1 MASGLI
7 TTPGFLAAARCDL
20 NARFRSDIP
29 AEVCYKPF
37 PMHELPRTQALRC
50 FITVAREGTVSR
62 AATVLGLTQPAVSL
76 QLKGLEENTGLQLF
90 NRTPSGFTLTEAG
103 AALLPLAHK
112 AVAAATDFKATADAM
127 KEAERGSLRVGTIL
141 DPEFTRLGP
150 FVRSLATS
158 AQRTEVFL
166 RHGVSDDVLAQI
178 GRGELDVGYYV
189 DATPAASLAHHSFAE
204 RSIEDGRYQLAPLLC
219 YDYRVIAPIDWGD
232 KVMGKGWAELAH
244 LPWLATPA
252 HSGHRRLLDDIF
264 RPLGPL
270 PKRVA
275 FTDQEEAMIDFVES
289 GVCLSLAR
297 DNVLAPRLARP
308 HNFVVADKVKITCDL
323 SFACLAARRQEAA
336 IAHAFAAARA
346 VWNIK
351 PLVAGAGPAR
361 TRKVAK
367 NV

>member
-1 MASGLI
+1 MS
-7 TTPGFLAAARCDL
+7 
-20 NARFRSDIP
+20 
-29 AEVCYKPF
+29 
-37 PMHELPRTQALRC
+37 ELPRTQALRC

-62 AATVLGLTQPAVSL
+62 AASVLKLTQPAVSL
-76 QLKGLEENTGLQLF
+76 QLKALEESTGLQLF

-112 AVAAATDFKATADAM
+112 AVAAASDFKATADSL
-127 KEAERGSLRVGTIL
+127 KEAQRGTLRVGTIL

-166 RHGVSDDVLAQI
+166 RHGVSDDVLAQV

-189 DATPAASLAHHSFAE
+189 DATPADQLAHHSFAE
-204 RSIEDGRYQLAPLLC
+204 RSIEDGRFVLAPLLS
-219 YDYRVIAPIDWGD
+219 YDYRVIAPIGWSD
-232 KVMGKGWAELAH
+232 KVMGKDWGELAQ
-244 LPWLATPA
+244 LPWLATPM

-264 RPLGPL
+264 RPLGAL

-289 GVCLSLAR
+289 GICLSLAR
-297 DNVLAPRLARP
+297 DVVLAPRLARP
-308 HNFVVADKVKITCDL
+308 RHFVVADRVKITCDL
-323 SFACLAARRQEAA
+323 SLACLAARRHEPA
-336 IAHAFAAARA
+336 IAQAFAAVRA
-346 VWNIK
+346 VWNVK
-351 PLVAGAGPAR
+351 PAVAGAGAAR